1 MIALGLKRNISLET
15 TVEIEIE
22 TGNESE
28 SEAITMTTPIEPN
41 PYSIVQ
47 NTYNLSSVKIFSR
60 FREKLEKVQ

>member
-47 NTYNLSSVKIFSR
+47 NTYNLSSV
-60 FREKLEKVQ
+60 